1 MCVRNPPP
9 LHAQPDRTGGG
20 SEEKQMM
27 HMPSFFGTGTI
38 SAHHRKKNHKG
49 WGKRAGY
56 ATATTERR
64 AWFGRVVAAVRSP
77 SSTKRAS

>member
-38 SAHHRKKNHKG
+38 SAHHRKKNH
-49 WGKRAGY
+49 
-56 ATATTERR
+56 
-64 AWFGRVVAAVRSP
+64 
-77 SSTKRAS
+77 